1 VLRNCIEMAWKMGEV
16 ELKELRMK
24 ESTLLALR
32 FSIYLNHFAAIPSV
46 NEYILILVGMTYH
59 LMP

>member
-1 VLRNCIEMAWKMGEV
+1 MAWKMGEV